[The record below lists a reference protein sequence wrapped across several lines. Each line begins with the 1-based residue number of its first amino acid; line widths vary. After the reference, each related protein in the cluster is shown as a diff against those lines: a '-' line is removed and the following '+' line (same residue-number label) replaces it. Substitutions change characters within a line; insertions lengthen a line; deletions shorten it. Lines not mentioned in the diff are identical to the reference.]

1 MPQQTIIAH
10 FDSRSDAEKAMDAL
24 TEAGID
30 RSGVRLIPETASTYQ
45 RTSGTTSYD
54 HQRDEGG
61 FFGSLGDM
69 FLPDEDRYAYAEG
82 MSRGGVTLAVTAD
95 EAHAARVAEI
105 VERYGA
111 VDMDEREKT
120 WRTEGW
126 SGYGASSTGRGAA
139 TADAGRATG
148 REAGDEV
155 IPIVEEDVRIGKR
168 VVNQG
173 RVRIRSY
180 VVETPVQ
187 EQVSLREETVR
198 VERRPVDRP
207 VSGADEAL
215 FRDRTIEAEERG
227 EEAVVSK
234 EARVKEELV
243 VRKDV
248 EERTETVSDTARRTE
263 VDVEDSRAG
272 ATRTGTTDAAKDRN
286 RR

>member
-30 RSGVRLIPETASTYQ
+30 RSGVRLLPETASPYQ
-45 RTSGTTSYD
+45 RTSGATSYD
-54 HQRDEGG
+54 HRRDEGG
-61 FFGSLGDM
+61 FFGSLGDL

-139 TADAGRATG
+139 TADAARATG
-148 REAGDEV
+148 RESGDEV

-187 EQVSLREETVR
+187 EQVSLREEHVQ
-198 VERRPVDRP
+198 VERRAADRP
-207 VSGADEAL
+207 VGAGDDAL
-215 FRDRTIEAEERG
+215 FRERTIEATETA
-227 EEAVVSK
+227 EEAVVAK
-234 EARVKEELV
+234 EARVTEEVV
-243 VRKDV
+243 VRKQA
-248 EERTETVSDTARRTE
+248 EERTQTVQDKVRRTE
-263 VDVEDSRAG
+263 VEVEDDRGRTTKPGGPGRA
-272 ATRTGTTDAAKDRN
+272 
-286 RR
+286 